1 MLASSPLNSSPTIN
15 GSPAGQFSLNNP
27 ITSAKFLSKHDREAL
42 LQYTKHFTRKAV
54 QIIVQSRLGDKKPT
68 KSRVYAH
75 NTDWFNLSI
84 KDLAQ
89 ITNMTKLSLGNV
101 ESLFNSSPFCIEI
114 SLRTPENQT
123 MILETWCIL
132 FNDQLVDA
140 SQKVCFSVYKKMSL
154 VLRSLM
160 CLTRSLPTYQLSRR
174 QNSDTYVLLYRM
186 YCGEPIVHHLGE
198 NYATAKVGTVGTPI
212 GSIIV
217 NVAYRTRLTMTPQNS
232 QNSAEYCGI
241 QIKDDHFTPNQL
253 RSESPALTKKQSA
266 AISIS
271 PSSPPYS
278 DKSPRSFSD
287 QNSLCKRSTSNLNT
301 ICETNLSKNTP
312 KTQPIPMRSD
322 SEGNNM
328 QLKKYRDPDES
339 SADEYNSSSIG
350 STPDTIYYFKLKSAA
365 FVPSTSFNNNYF
377 SSSFSNLSENDL
389 PPFITLLS
397 NDFGNM
403 STSDAKNAENFLAQ
417 SPPPPNNLVEYQQQK
432 ILPNRHLKMLNNE
445 EHLASPCSLPN
456 FKMLEYHNNNFNE
469 AKSVL
474 NQATDDFVFIESVS
488 LFCFKVQIWTI
499 F

>member
-1 MLASSPLNSSPTIN
+1 MQPSSPLNSSPTIN
-15 GSPAGQFSLNNP
+15 GSPAGTFSLNNP
-27 ITSAKFLSKHDREAL
+27 ITSGKFLSKHDRETL

-54 QIIVQSRLGDKKPT
+54 QIVVQARLGDKKPT

-89 ITNMTKLSLGNV
+89 ITNMTKLYLGNV

-114 SLRTPENQT
+114 SLKTPENQT

-132 FNDQLVDA
+132 FNDQIVDS

-186 YCGEPIVHHLGE
+186 YSGEPIVHHLGE
-198 NYATAKVGTVGTPI
+198 NYATAKVGTIGTPI
-212 GSIIV
+212 GSLIV

-241 QIKDDHFTPNQL
+241 QIKDDHFTPNQT
-253 RSESPALTKKQSA
+253 RIEPFVFKNKQSA

-278 DKSPRSFSD
+278 EKSPRSFSD
-287 QNSLCKRSTSNLNT
+287 QNSLCKRSMSNLNT
-301 ICETNLSKNTP
+301 ISETNSIRNAP
-312 KTQPIPMRSD
+312 KTQPIPMKSD
-322 SEGNNM
+322 QEGNNM
-328 QLKKYRDPDES
+328 QIKKYRDPDES
-339 SADEYNSSSIG
+339 STDEYNSSSIG

-403 STSDAKNAENFLAQ
+403 STSDAKNSENFLAQ
-417 SPPPPNNLVEYQQQK
+417 SPPPPNNLVEYQQQRA
-432 ILPNRHLKMLNNE
+432 IPNKHLKMLNNE
-445 EHLASPCSLPN
+445 EHLASPSSLPN
-456 FKMLEYHNNNFNE
+456 FKMLEYHNRNFSE
-469 AKSVL
+469 AKSIL
-474 NQATDDFVFIESVS
+474 NQAADDFVFIESV
-488 LFCFKVQIWTI
+488 
-499 F
+499 